1 VRRSAE
7 LSGSAALFAALGD
20 ETRLRIV
27 VRLAAG
33 APLSISRLAE
43 DTTLTRQAITKH
55 LHVLEG
61 AQLIRGAR
69 KGREQLWEL
78 NPGQV
83 AEARRALD
91 RIAQQWDARLVRL
104 KETLEAEEKD

>member
-1 VRRSAE
+1 MRHRAE
-7 LSGSAALFAALGD
+7 LRDRAALFAALGD

-33 APLSISRLAE
+33 APLSIRRLAE
-43 DTTLTRQAITKH
+43 GTTLTRQAITKH

-69 KGREQLWEL
+69 QGREQLWEL
-78 NPGQV
+78 NPRQL

-91 RIAQQWDARLVRL
+91 RIAQEWDARLLRL
-104 KETLEAEEKD
+104 KETLEREE

>member
-1 VRRSAE
+1 M
-7 LSGSAALFAALGD
+7 FAALGD

-27 VRLAAG
+27 VRLAGG
-33 APLSISRLAE
+33 APLSIRRLAE
-43 DTTLTRQAITKH
+43 GTAVTRQAITKH

-61 AQLIRGAR
+61 AQLVRGAR
-69 KGREQLWEL
+69 QGREQLWQL
-78 NPGQV
+78 NPRRV

-91 RIAQQWDARLVRL
+91 RIAQEWDARLLRL